1 MSLSNSISLI
11 ADKYYTID
19 EETGQLIDIKS
30 LLISSTTILDQEILN
45 RKADKVDVNNTFN
58 SKLNISTYD
67 NFRNHILRGTL
78 NSKLNISTYDDF
90 RNNTLPGTFNS

>member
-30 LLISSTTILDQEILN
+30 LLISSTTVLDQELLN
-45 RKADKVDVNNTFN
+45 RKADKADVNDTFN
-58 SKLNISTYD
+58 SKVNISTPN
-67 NFRNHILRGTL
+67 NFRN
-78 NSKLNISTYDDF
+78 NM
-90 RNNTLPGTFNS
+90 LPGTFNSKLSTSSFEDFKIVVYLEH

>member
-30 LLISSTTILDQEILN
+30 LLISSTTVLDEEIL
-45 RKADKVDVNNTFN
+45 KG
-58 SKLNISTYD
+58 KLI
-67 NFRNHILRGTL
+67 
-78 NSKLNISTYDDF
+78 KWM
-90 RNNTLPGTFNS
+90 